1 MDLCHID
8 EAGFA
13 PTLPTSYSWFP
24 AGERLR
30 VPYEA
35 PQGRRVNAIGAYFSH
50 GPMTGEFHF
59 ETYARLPERRTKKGN
74 PPRKPLAERAAA
86 HDLMPEEVGVI
97 DHGVFLGFVWKV
109 AGRPAVAPDDW
120 RRERPLVVV
129 IDNYSVHQSDAV
141 EAALPQLAAAGVDL
155 FYLPAYSPELSD
167 IEPVWQDVKHHEIP
181 ERSYCVLGALKRAVD
196 AALLRKAT
204 RLRSA
209 AAETENSLR
218 LAA

>member
-1 MDLCHID
+1 MDLCHLD

-24 AGERLR
+24 VGERLC

-35 PQGRRVNAIGAYFSH
+35 PKGRRVNAIGAYCSH
-50 GPMTGEFHF
+50 GPRAGEFHF

-74 PPRKPLAERAAA
+74 PPRKTLAERAAA
-86 HDLMPEEVGVI
+86 HGLTPEEVGVI
-97 DHGVFLGFVWKV
+97 DHGVFLAFVWKV

-141 EAALPQLAAAGVDL
+141 AAAMPQLAAAGVEL

-181 ERSYCVLGALKRAVD
+181 ERSHAVLGDLKRAVD
-196 AALLRKAT
+196 AALLRKAA
-204 RLRSA
+204 RLRTA
-209 AAETENSLR
+209 ATETENSLR
-218 LAA
+218 AAA